1 MCNTWFAT
9 NKHQNP
15 HHISSINVSF
25 PILCQSTDLHQLY
38 SKIGRL
44 LAFVVHIDF
53 DVNSLAGRVTS
64 NRYACHQMHRIR
76 WTAATATTRYEHLVF
91 FFHHRQLRRHTNI
104 PTTIKSEKNREK
116 LFFFSMFGALAV
128 PLHSPAILRYSSG
141 SMAWWRWK
149 LRRILCPPTWE
160 YPSQHAPYNECDR
173 WSLPA
178 MLANRLVSYIGNC
191 SCRCPAAL
199 WHRLERHVYMMRR

>member
-104 PTTIKSEKNREK
+104 PTTIKSGKNRK
-116 LFFFSMFGALAV
+116 FFFSIPCLGLWRCRYTHPQFF
-128 PLHSPAILRYSSG
+128 AIVQVQWLDDGENFDEFCVHPHGNIHHNTHHITNMTDGRFQRCWQT
-141 SMAWWRWK
+141 AW
-149 LRRILCPPTWE
+149 
-160 YPSQHAPYNECDR
+160 
-173 WSLPA
+173 
-178 MLANRLVSYIGNC
+178 
-191 SCRCPAAL
+191 
-199 WHRLERHVYMMRR
+199 